1 MGWDYTFDYKL
12 PERKMSSIHILYE
25 LYHIK
30 ALFYTN
36 NSCQVLCKQYLQQ
49 SSYVE
54 KKNLLD
60 TTP

>member
-1 MGWDYTFDYKL
+1 
-12 PERKMSSIHILYE
+12 MSSIYILYE

-36 NSCQVLCKQYLQQ
+36 NSCQLLCKQYLQQ